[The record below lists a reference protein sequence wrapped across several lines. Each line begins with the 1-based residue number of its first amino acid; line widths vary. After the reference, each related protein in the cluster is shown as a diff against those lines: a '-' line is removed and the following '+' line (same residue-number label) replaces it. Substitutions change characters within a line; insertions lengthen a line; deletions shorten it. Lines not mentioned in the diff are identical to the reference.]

1 MLDFHIWLKRLCR
14 VTIQLNLTVFDWVWK
29 CCHQLVQPVFPCGA
43 VVGIQDPIERS
54 YWEGGGGLLH
64 KVQFKWPP
72 FRQPG
77 ETIEGILFALVEQ
90 LLRGFKIQD
99 GTFL

>member
-1 MLDFHIWLKRLCR
+1 MWGSGWN
-14 VTIQLNLTVFDWVWK
+14 T
-29 CCHQLVQPVFPCGA
+29 G
-43 VVGIQDPIERS
+43 S
-54 YWEGGGGLLH
+54 YREELFGRGGGLLH

-77 ETIEGILFALVEQ
+77 EPIEGILFALVEQ

-99 GTFL
+99 GTSYEGWSMKHGSD